1 MESCQITEKQKSVL
15 KLTAWIA
22 GVLFVILLIF
32 GVLIPAA
39 LKQYFKL
46 DFQEWIVSY
55 SEENDL
61 DPFLVCS
68 VIFCE
73 SGFDPNAVSR
83 AGARGLMQ
91 VMPGTGQEIAE
102 LLHESFDQDQLFDPE
117 TSIRYG
123 TFYLGLQM
131 QRFDMNPAA
140 VLAAYNAGPHR
151 AEQWI
156 AEYGF
161 DSRNHIAYIPFKET
175 DKYVDKVLMIREV
188 YEVLYRNMFTDA
200 GTRR

>member
-1 MESCQITEKQKSVL
+1 MTEKQKNIL
-15 KLTAWIA
+15 KLAAWIA
-22 GVLFVILLIF
+22 GALLLMLIIC
-32 GVLIPAA
+32 GILIPSA

-46 DFQEWIVSY
+46 DYRDWIVSY
-55 SEENDL
+55 SDDNQL
-61 DPFLVCS
+61 DPFLVSS

-91 VMPGTGQEIAE
+91 VMPATGKEIAD
-102 LLHESFDQDQLFDPE
+102 LLQERYDEDQLFDPE

-123 TFYLGLQM
+123 TYYLGIQM
-131 QRFDMNPAA
+131 ERFRNNPAA

-151 AEQWI
+151 VEQWI
-156 AEYGF
+156 NEYGF

-175 DKYVDKVLMIREV
+175 DKYVDKVLLVQTI
-188 YEVLYRNMFTDA
+188 YKVLYRNAFSD
-200 GTRR
+200 

>member
-1 MESCQITEKQKSVL
+1 MTEKQKNIL
-15 KLTAWIA
+15 KLAAWIA
-22 GVLFVILLIF
+22 GALLLMLIIC
-32 GVLIPAA
+32 GILIPSA

-46 DFQEWIVSY
+46 DYRDWIASY
-55 SEENDL
+55 SDDNQL
-61 DPFLVCS
+61 DPFLVSS

-91 VMPGTGQEIAE
+91 VMPATGKEIAD
-102 LLHESFDQDQLFDPE
+102 LLQERYDEDQLFDPE

-123 TFYLGLQM
+123 TYYLGIQM
-131 QRFDMNPAA
+131 ERFRNNPAA

-151 AEQWI
+151 VEQWI
-156 AEYGF
+156 NEYGF

-175 DKYVDKVLMIREV
+175 DKYVDKVLLVQTI
-188 YEVLYRNMFTDA
+188 YKVLYRNAFSD
-200 GTRR
+200 

>member
-1 MESCQITEKQKSVL
+1 MENRQMTEKQKNIL
-15 KLTAWIA
+15 KLAAWIA
-22 GVLFVILLIF
+22 GALLLMLIIC
-32 GVLIPAA
+32 GILIPSA

-46 DFQEWIVSY
+46 DYRDWIVSY
-55 SEENDL
+55 SDENQL
-61 DPFLVCS
+61 DPFLVSS

-91 VMPGTGQEIAE
+91 VMPATGKEIAD
-102 LLHESFDQDQLFDPE
+102 LLQERYDEDQLFDPE

-123 TFYLGLQM
+123 TYYLGIQM
-131 QRFDMNPAA
+131 ERFRNNPAA

-151 AEQWI
+151 VEQWI
-156 AEYGF
+156 NEYGF

-175 DKYVDKVLMIREV
+175 DKYVDKVLLVQTI
-188 YEVLYRNMFTDA
+188 YKVLYRNAFSD
-200 GTRR
+200 